1 MSHIINDKILEDL
14 YEEAIALGLPH
25 EAAIAYALEK
35 FEELPMDRIKG
46 LKRKRNYYGDEFL
59 SNV

>member
-14 YEEAIALGLPH
+14 YEEAIALGLPY

-35 FEELPMDRIKG
+35 FEELPNG
-46 LKRKRNYYGDEFL
+46 
-59 SNV
+59 

>member
-35 FEELPMDRIKG
+35 FEELPHG
-46 LKRKRNYYGDEFL
+46 
-59 SNV
+59 